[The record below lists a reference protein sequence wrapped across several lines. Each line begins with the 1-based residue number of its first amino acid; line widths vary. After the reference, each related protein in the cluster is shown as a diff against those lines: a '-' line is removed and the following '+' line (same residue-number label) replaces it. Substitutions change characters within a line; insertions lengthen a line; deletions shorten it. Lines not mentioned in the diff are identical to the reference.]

1 MAKPLGKE
9 PTVAPSSPN
18 CSSLALNKSPWRERR
33 PDKLADLTVTRAAQ
47 GLGGTRQA
55 LSEPVNGRTRI
66 SVEMAIRLSKAFGS
80 TPETWLGMQD
90 GLRPLAGPRPRR
102 GDRGGTFCVGGEL
115 EPSRDDMA

>member
-1 MAKPLGKE
+1 MSH
-9 PTVAPSSPN
+9 PSSRAAVTARPIV
-18 CSSLALNKSPWRERR
+18 LAAALCGPS
-33 PDKLADLTVTRAAQ
+33 RAAQ

-55 LSEPVNGRTRI
+55 LSEPVNERTRI

-80 TPETWLGMQD
+80 TPGTWLGMQD

-115 EPSRDDMA
+115 EPSRDDME

>member
-1 MAKPLGKE
+1 MALDR
-9 PTVAPSSPN
+9 
-18 CSSLALNKSPWRERR
+18 SPWRERR